1 MTPQPRHIE
10 AARTIVRPMLASY
23 HVSPKL
29 NQPSFDP
36 YEAIATAL
44 AEAENRAAW
53 DGYDT
58 GCCETGEYIDGDL
71 EKSESIFRQF
81 IAKYG
86 SRPITENQP

>member
-1 MTPQPRHIE
+1 MTPQQRHIE

-36 YEAIATAL
+36 YESIARAL

-53 DGYDT
+53 DGWYLR
-58 GCCETGEYIDGDL
+58 ETTRSTTFACDL
-71 EKSESIFRQF
+71 YYMVKT
-81 IAKYG
+81 YG
-86 SRPITENQP
+86 PRPTTENQA